1 MISPLELGGL
11 LLGSN
16 VLSTTATA
24 MVTRRPSMAKVFAEN
39 YRDVIERLTKVEA
52 RLDSVEKELA
62 DERSAH
68 SQTKDLLRSALRHIR
83 EFTAWLNGPRHSE
96 APQTPQELV
105 TQL

>member
-24 MVTRRPSMAKVFAEN
+24 LVTRRPSMAQVFANN
-39 YRDVIERLTKVEA
+39 YKDVIERLTKVET
-52 RLDSVEKELA
+52 RLDLVEHELQE
-62 DERSAH
+62 ERSAH
-68 SQTKDLLRSALRHIR
+68 SRTKDTLASALRHIR